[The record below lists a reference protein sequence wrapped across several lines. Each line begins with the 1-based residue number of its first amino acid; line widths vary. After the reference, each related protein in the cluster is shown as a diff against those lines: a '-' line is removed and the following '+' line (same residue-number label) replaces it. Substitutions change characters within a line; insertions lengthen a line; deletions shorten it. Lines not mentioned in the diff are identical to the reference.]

1 MDSHTGTGAGR
12 LHRRPR
18 NRVGRRLFMS
28 SALLATLQLFGTK
41 IACREAAIRNWL
53 RCRRAALSGF
63 GRRLSG
69 NRHRDR
75 SEDAM
80 AEVAQPEWA
89 RYRLNNVRM
98 TLPLSITRCVMRP
111 IPTGD
116 SRARRLPYPNHAP
129 LSRANRW
136 STLTLSTASAG
147 PQPEPR
153 AGGPARAVAGRPTLG
168 NDTSPAPQRPASAAS
183 SFKTPMK

>member
-1 MDSHTGTGAGR
+1 
-12 LHRRPR
+12 
-18 NRVGRRLFMS
+18 
-28 SALLATLQLFGTK
+28 
-41 IACREAAIRNWL
+41 
-53 RCRRAALSGF
+53 
-63 GRRLSG
+63 
-69 NRHRDR
+69 
-75 SEDAM
+75 M

-136 STLTLSTASAG
+136 SYPHTIDVLSRASARAARG
-147 PQPEPR
+147 RPG
-153 AGGPARAVAGRPTLG
+153 AGGRRKTYAR
-168 NDTSPAPQRPASAAS
+168 Q
-183 SFKTPMK
+183 